1 MATRTAKAAGVMTK
15 TTVHTEA
22 TCPGHTPAI
31 RIAPRMAKAMTA
43 MTRITPR
50 MGATAMPVAKATEI
64 EKGAIVVRAG
74 AASMH
79 TTESTCTSGSI
90 R

>member
-1 MATRTAKAAGVMTK
+1 
-15 TTVHTEA
+15 
-22 TCPGHTPAI
+22 
-31 RIAPRMAKAMTA
+31 
-43 MTRITPR
+43 
-50 MGATAMPVAKATEI
+50 MPVAKATEI

-74 AASMH
+74 VASMH